1 MPDPKDPDER
11 AKRLAKL
18 IVSDIIVY
26 NQDKIDEGIKQDTV
40 FDLLKEDI
48 EVGRTYY
55 EKNIDPAVAERTNYF
70 DHALVDILIK
80 GRGNVPSK
88 IW

>member
-1 MPDPKDPDER
+1 MPDPRDPDER
-11 AKRLAKL
+11 AKRLARL

-26 NQDKIDEGIKQDTV
+26 NQDKIDEGIRQDTL
-40 FDLLKEDI
+40 FDLLKEDV
-48 EVGRTYY
+48 EAGRMYY
-55 EKNIDPAVAERTNYF
+55 EKSIDPAVAERTNYF